1 MAFQQAESPYINKKK
16 KYKIHLRRR
25 NKPIP
30 TASCK
35 KPSQEM
41 VRQELTFF

>member
-1 MAFQQAESPYINKKK
+1 M
-16 KYKIHLRRR
+16 RRR

-30 TASCK
+30 TVSCK

-41 VRQELTFF
+41 VWQELTFFQKEKKKIH